1 MKNLQIIKTVIAS
14 LALVIASGCASIVT
28 DSQTAIN
35 VHTSNGQKVKVTVD
49 GMQFDV
55 PGMVIA
61 QKNGADKILTTNDS
75 NCASATMVPK
85 KIEGFFWANILI
97 PGGLFGSTTDSS
109 TNKMWT
115 YEETAMITC
124 NNG

>member
-35 VHTSNGQKVKVTVD
+35 VQTSNGQKVKVTVD

-55 PGMVIA
+55 PGVVIA
-61 QKNGADKILTTNDS
+61 QKNGMDKVLTTNDS
-75 NCASATMVPK
+75 KCASATIVPK
-85 KIEGFFWANILI
+85 KIEGAFWGNILA
-97 PGGLFGSTTDSS
+97 GGVLGSTTDSS

-115 YEETAMITC
+115 YEEMAVINC